1 MTTILEHQVNFINEE
16 IIKLKLENQ
25 QLKDK
30 NIELES
36 RLKKYTS
43 NQGHK
48 KYYEEHKLE
57 VKNQASVYLQNLK
70 EINPD
75 KLKIYRQRAYQNRKQ
90 KLAIIKEQE
99 NNNK

>member
-1 MTTILEHQVNFINEE
+1 MTTTLEHQDNFINEE

-43 NQGHK
+43 NQGHR
-48 KYYEEHKLE
+48 KYFEANRETIKEQSQKYF
-57 VKNQASVYLQNLK
+57 QNLK
-70 EINPD
+70 NNNPQ
-75 KLKIYRQRAYQNRKQ
+75 KLKEYQQKAYQKRKEKQ
-90 KLAIIKEQE
+90 KIE
-99 NNNK
+99 NI

>member
-25 QLKDK
+25 QLKYK

-43 NQGHK
+43 
-48 KYYEEHKLE
+48 L
-57 VKNQASVYLQNLK
+57 
-70 EINPD
+70 
-75 KLKIYRQRAYQNRKQ
+75 
-90 KLAIIKEQE
+90 
-99 NNNK
+99 

>member
-1 MTTILEHQVNFINEE
+1 MTTTLEHQDNFINEE
-16 IIKLKLENQ
+16 IIKLKLENK

-48 KYYEEHKLE
+48 KYYEEH
-57 VKNQASVYLQNLK
+57 
-70 EINPD
+70 
-75 KLKIYRQRAYQNRKQ
+75 
-90 KLAIIKEQE
+90 
-99 NNNK
+99 

>member
-1 MTTILEHQVNFINEE
+1 MTTTLEHQDNFINEE

-43 NQGHK
+43 
-48 KYYEEHKLE
+48 L
-57 VKNQASVYLQNLK
+57 
-70 EINPD
+70 
-75 KLKIYRQRAYQNRKQ
+75 
-90 KLAIIKEQE
+90 
-99 NNNK
+99 

>member
-1 MTTILEHQVNFINEE
+1 MSNTPIHQLQSSNKE

-25 QLKDK
+25 QLKEK

-48 KYYEEHKLE
+48 KYYEEHKQD
-57 VKNQASVYLQNLK
+57 VKSQASIYLQNLK
-70 EINPD
+70 EVNPD
-75 KLKIYRQRAYQNRKQ
+75 KLKEYRQRAYQNRKN
-90 KLAIIKEQE
+90 KLAIIKEQRI
-99 NNNK
+99 

>member
-1 MTTILEHQVNFINEE
+1 MTTTLEHQVNFINVE
-16 IIKLKLENQ
+16 ILKLKLENQ